1 MGHDLHLSPTILE
14 SLWPSKV
21 FPRHLQDQPRLAQS
35 PVMVCSP
42 AMRGQQQAG
51 PSGRSS
57 GLPLTLWLFDLP
69 GTSEGQREK
78 ETLNQ
83 NSEGLKIKRVL
94 SLLSIRLLPAA
105 NTVAANKMLDWL
117 DPQLRAAHLSA
128 CIGAATI
135 PIRRKALALKLQ
147 DQPLQ
152 DS

>member
-1 MGHDLHLSPTILE
+1 
-14 SLWPSKV
+14 
-21 FPRHLQDQPRLAQS
+21 
-35 PVMVCSP
+35 
-42 AMRGQQQAG
+42 MRGQQQAG

-128 CIGAATI
+128 CIGAATT

>member
-1 MGHDLHLSPTILE
+1 
-14 SLWPSKV
+14 
-21 FPRHLQDQPRLAQS
+21 
-35 PVMVCSP
+35 
-42 AMRGQQQAG
+42 MRGQQQAG
-51 PSGRSS
+51 PSGRSPRVTGP